1 MIIHSIRA
9 TNVLKYAELSIDLA
23 DKGLIGISGA
33 NESGK
38 SSIGETVCFALF
50 GRTFS
55 VAEDEIDKVVR
66 WGENHCAVTLE
77 FSVEDQ
83 RYVLSRFLDRDGK
96 HSAKLSLADKW
107 LFLRAVLWLA
117 VARIWLAFVPFPELA
132 RRLSSKSGTAVADPE
147 FVGRVGVAISAAGAN
162 VPWRSDCFPQS
173 IAAYKLLQRHGC
185 ASTIHLGV
193 DKAGKDQL
201 LAHAWLTC
209 GKTIV
214 TGGAER
220 DRYVEIHRLGG

>member
-1 MIIHSIRA
+1 M
-9 TNVLKYAELSIDLA
+9 
-23 DKGLIGISGA
+23 GITHWPQ
-33 NESGK
+33 K
-38 SSIGETVCFALF
+38 
-50 GRTFS
+50 
-55 VAEDEIDKVVR
+55 
-66 WGENHCAVTLE
+66 
-77 FSVEDQ
+77 
-83 RYVLSRFLDRDGK
+83 LSRFG
-96 HSAKLSLADKW
+96 KLSLADKW

-147 FVGRVGVAISAAGAN
+147 FVGRVGVAVSAAGAS

-173 IAAYKLLQRHGC
+173 IAAYKLLQRKGC

-220 DRYVEIHRLGG
+220 DRYVEIHRLGE